1 MRFKTY
7 LTKLSVNGNRSTLIL
22 EEETKTY
29 VTSGGHLGDHGE
41 TVTKLRLK
49 DIKEIEKDL
58 ISQGYKKVSWEEMH
72 DLIFKRS

>member
-1 MRFKTY
+1 MKFKTY
-7 LTKLSVNGNRSTLIL
+7 LTKLNVNGNRSTLIL
-22 EEETKTY
+22 EEENKVY
-29 VTSGGHLGDHGE
+29 VRSGGHLGDHGE

>member
-1 MRFKTY
+1 MKFKTY
-7 LTKLSVNGNRSTLIL
+7 LTKLSVNGNRNTLIL